1 MWEYE
6 SEELGLSYDDS
17 ESGVIT
23 EIDEFKIIL
32 NDIEAKLNE
41 NEFDL
46 LNGDYII
53 KEHCKELQIEL
64 QAVKEAKIQQINEIS
79 DYLRNQIDNFEKD
92 AFSGYLKL
100 NKKEYAKKLNDIK
113 EHLKDWKLLLTEQKI
128 NEMKKQLDELK
139 DAQSKLIIDKE
150 KLRFLN
156 FNGKLYN
163 YGQKIKS
170 CRL

>member
-6 SEELGLSYDDS
+6 SEELGLSYDNS

-64 QAVKEAKIQQINEIS
+64 QAVKEAKIQQINEIIS
-79 DYLRNQIDNFEKD
+79 FI
-92 AFSGYLKL
+92 
-100 NKKEYAKKLNDIK
+100 
-113 EHLKDWKLLLTEQKI
+113 
-128 NEMKKQLDELK
+128 
-139 DAQSKLIIDKE
+139 
-150 KLRFLN
+150 
-156 FNGKLYN
+156 
-163 YGQKIKS
+163 
-170 CRL
+170 C